1 MEPMKPLRIIA
12 YDHEISSGHSIILF
26 NPNTFQKDS
35 PMRFTSEKERN
46 RPFVN
51 LKFRQH
57 DAIDSYD
64 AEAEDVKNFLGFEV
78 KDEP

>member
-1 MEPMKPLRIIA
+1 MFKRIKQFM
-12 YDHEISSGHSIILF
+12 SSGKNVSKF
-26 NPNTFQKDS
+26 VFERAS

-64 AEAEDVKNFLGFEV
+64 AEVEDAKNFLGFEV

>member
-1 MEPMKPLRIIA
+1 MFKKIKQFMSSDKNVSKFVFESA
-12 YDHEISSGHSIILF
+12 Y
-26 NPNTFQKDS
+26 
-35 PMRFTSEKERN
+35 PMRFTSDKERN

-64 AEAEDVKNFLGFEV
+64 AEVDDAKN
-78 KDEP
+78 